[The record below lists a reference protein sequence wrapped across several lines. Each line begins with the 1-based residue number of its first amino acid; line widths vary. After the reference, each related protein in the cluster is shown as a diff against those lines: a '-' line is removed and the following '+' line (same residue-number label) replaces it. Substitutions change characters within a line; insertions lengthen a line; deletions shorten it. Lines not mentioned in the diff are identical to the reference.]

1 MKKLIIVLGVFISLY
16 LQSCSYIPF
25 ISHQTPSMQPMKTVN
40 IGYTQEGLA
49 SWYGP
54 NFQGQ
59 LTASGEV
66 FNMYRLT
73 AASRTLPLNIY
84 AKVTNLNNNRST
96 IVKINDRGPFVQN
109 RIIDL
114 SYEAA
119 KQIGMLQAGV
129 VPVKITVVSPNY
141 YLLAANE
148 KFTIQVG
155 AFTDFK
161 NAFNFRNY
169 LAQKFNDVYISS
181 FYTGKMTYYRVRIG
195 IFNTQEQA
203 QNFALNNISTTI
215 KNYFI
220 VAKN

>member
-1 MKKLIIVLGVFISLY
+1 MKKILLFILVLVSFY
-16 LQSCSYIPF
+16 MQSCSYVPF
-25 ISHQTPSMQPMKTVN
+25 ISSRTPQPLKSVN
-40 IGYTQEGLA
+40 VGYTEEGLA

-59 LTASGEV
+59 LTASGEI
-66 FNMYRLT
+66 FDMYKLT

-84 AKVTNLNNNRST
+84 AKVTNLNNNLST
-96 IVKINDRGPFVQN
+96 IVKINDRGPFVSG

-119 KQIGMLQAGV
+119 KQIGMINSGIA
-129 VPVKITVVSPNY
+129 PVKITVVSPNY

-148 KFTIQVG
+148 RFTIQVG

-161 NAFNFRNY
+161 NAFDYRNY
-169 LAQKFNDVYISS
+169 LSQKFPDVYISS
-181 FYTGKMTYYRVRIG
+181 FYTGKVTYFRVRIG
-195 IFNTQEQA
+195 VFDSQEQA
-203 QNFALNNISTTI
+203 KVYAVNNISPII

-220 VAKN
+220 VAKD